1 MAIFANANSTGYSD
15 PVRAMSIKALEQ
27 RQKDIMAQNAAHQDD
42 AASMATIPGGIGHVL
57 GVVGDRMAQGRAD
70 QAVADQRQAFAKVIA
85 AHKDGTPY
93 NSQELAG
100 LGMADPDF
108 MSKVVQQQHDD
119 QYQNRDITAQ
129 GERLDK
135 TIAGENT
142 RSDAAIAGRHVDVAA
157 EQAGETARTTQR
169 EAGATGRTGMQI
181 ASTESE
187 GEKNR
192 ADANEQQA
200 AKFNQEEKLRGIDAE
215 IAKATQERDIAA
227 KSGQIDQQAAATER
241 INSATDARKAL
252 AATQEQTFQNSQLQ
266 TKLAQDTEMQN
277 LNRDATAARLK
288 MQIAATSEGAKAS
301 QEAAA
306 NLADINNR
314 ATLRRQEITQAHQ
327 SELQE
332 QAQKATAANEAAKIA
347 SQEKISGQVNAPEI
361 AKLRDALAAGK
372 ITQADYDAAS
382 KKLLA
387 PGAAEQNI
395 VNKESKEAI
404 ATKSTLNTLDEAV
417 SLMSSP
423 KGIHAGNLSGYTQA
437 IGEHVPQ
444 FLQGNAHLP
453 DPETTSNTQR
463 FNQIMN
469 SEGLQTLMSGT
480 KGSSSDR
487 DVDIAFKLANDQN
500 APIANRIKAI
510 NTLKE
515 KLGAFLAQNQQA
527 ITTAGGT
534 QPALPKG
541 ATGPA
546 PAPAPAGGRA
556 GEVVTGITAEQA
568 LKLDAGTRY
577 KLIDG
582 RTGIVR

>member
-57 GVVGDRMAQGRAD
+57 GVVGDRMAQARAD
-70 QAVADQRQAFAKVIA
+70 QAVADQRQAFAKVVA

-129 GERLDK
+129 GDRLTK
-135 TIAGENT
+135 TIEGENLRNT
-142 RSDAAIAGRHVDVAA
+142 ATNTARSADVATQ
-157 EQAGETARTTQR
+157 EAGANTRTATQ
-169 EAGATGRTGMQI
+169 EAGATGRETMKLDTQK
-181 ASTESE
+181 SE
-187 GEKNR
+187 GALER
-192 ADANEQQA
+192 TSRDEEQA
-200 AKFNQEEKLRGIDAE
+200 AKFDQETKIRGIDAE
-215 IAKATQERDIAA
+215 IAEAQQKRDIAA

-241 INSATDARKAL
+241 LNAATDARKAL
-252 AATQEQTFQNSQLQ
+252 AATQQQTFESTQLNQ
-266 TKLAQDTEMQN
+266 KLAQDTEMQG

-288 MQIAATSEGAKAS
+288 MQIAASHEDAKAS

-306 NLADINNR
+306 NLADINNK

-327 SELQE
+327 SELQT

-387 PGAAEQNI
+387 PATGEQNI
-395 VNKESKEAI
+395 VNKESQEAI
-404 ATKSTLNTLDEAV
+404 NTKSTLNTLDEAV
-417 SLMSSP
+417 ALMNSP
-423 KGIHAGNLSGYTQA
+423 KGIHAGNLSAYTQA

-444 FLQGNAHLP
+444 SMQGKQYLP

-469 SEGLQTLMSGT
+469 AEGLQTLMTGM

-487 DVDIAFKLANDQN
+487 DVQIAFKIANDPN
-500 APIANRIKAI
+500 ATILNRTRAI

-515 KLGAFLAQNQQA
+515 KLGAQLAQNQQA
-527 ITTAGGT
+527 ITTAGGA
-534 QPALPKG
+534 QPVLPKAVG
-541 ATGPA
+541 DATAATAAAATGGDADAAAKWLAANPNDPRA
-546 PAPAPAGGRA
+546 EAVRKKLGG
-556 GEVVTGITAEQA
+556 G
-568 LKLDAGTRY
+568 
-577 KLIDG
+577 
-582 RTGIVR
+582 